1 MDVGGGGSVPSLLRA
16 MVWAVS
22 EPPVQRQKPR
32 SGDAELAD
40 LTLIVRPHWS
50 TIRTFTDAQRAE
62 AEAYA
67 AEHGAEVEALPLAP
81 PGS

>member
-1 MDVGGGGSVPSLLRA
+1 M
-16 MVWAVS
+16 WAVS
-22 EPPVQRQKPR
+22 EPLVTRQKPR
-32 SGDAELAD
+32 GGDVELAD

-50 TIRTFTDAQRAE
+50 TIRTYTEAQRAE

-67 AEHGAEVEALPLAP
+67 AEHGAQVEPLPLAP

>member
-1 MDVGGGGSVPSLLRA
+1 

-22 EPPVQRQKPR
+22 EPLVQRQKPR
-32 SGDAELAD
+32 GTAELAD
-40 LTLIVRPHWS
+40 ITLIVRPHWS
-50 TIRTFTDAQRAE
+50 LIRTFTEAQRAE

-67 AEHGAEVEALPLAP
+67 AEHGAQVETLPLAP

>member
-1 MDVGGGGSVPSLLRA
+1 

-22 EPPVQRQKPR
+22 EPLVQRQKPR
-32 SGDAELAD
+32 GTAELAD

-50 TIRTFTDAQRAE
+50 TIRTFTDDQRAE

-67 AEHGAEVEALPLAP
+67 AEHGATVETLPLAP

>member
-1 MDVGGGGSVPSLLRA
+1 

-32 SGDAELAD
+32 GSAELAD

-50 TIRTFTDAQRAE
+50 LVRTFTDAERAE

-67 AEHGAEVEALPLAP
+67 AEHGAQVETLPLAP

>member
-1 MDVGGGGSVPSLLRA
+1 MSLLGA

-22 EPPVQRQKPR
+22 EPLVQRQKPR
-32 SGDAELAD
+32 GGAVELAD
-40 LTLIVRPHWS
+40 LTLIVRPPGNPFE
-50 TIRTFTDAQRAE
+50 IRTFTDAQSAE

-67 AEHGAEVEALPLAP
+67 TEHGAEVESLPLPP

>member
-1 MDVGGGGSVPSLLRA
+1 
-16 MVWAVS
+16 MVLAVS
-22 EPPVQRQKPR
+22 EPLVQRQKPR
-32 SGDAELAD
+32 GGDVELAD

-50 TIRTFTDAQRAE
+50 KIRTFTDAQRAE

-67 AEHGAEVEALPLAP
+67 AEHGAQVESLPLPA

>member
-1 MDVGGGGSVPSLLRA
+1 
-16 MVWAVS
+16 MVCAVS
-22 EPPVQRQKPR
+22 EPLVQRQKPR
-32 SGDAELAD
+32 GTAELAD

-50 TIRTFTDAQRAE
+50 TIRTFTDAERAE

-67 AEHGAEVEALPLAP
+67 AEHGAQVETLPLAP